1 MCLRVLVYFVLSR
14 TILVRNVAPFWE
26 SSMRSMRILAL
37 SVAASA
43 TLPAAFALFLAIGAS
58 LRGKYKLFLGHT
70 KDFFMKKAYCIL
82 FSALLMVACGDDNS
96 SSASDND
103 FSSSSEEASIESSSN
118 ETSISSSSEKKDEQE
133 SSSSIQE
140 TSSSSE
146 KAVSSSSDQEANSYG
161 TEETKSSSSSNNQI
175 IADLGDNKFVIKQI
189 PTFGE
194 LDGKPYYYTTQPR
207 CIYKNGVFTL
217 KPDTSD
223 NAYFYTIANDTLTLN
238 HVDLDKVLAGTY
250 EEPSAKETYY
260 GKNTALESEWDR
272 QCYYNLSD
280 DYTNCAQRYS
290 YVISRDTIYI
300 VLSYPI
306 DYDYEI
312 FNLIE
317 KIAHVALGDYDEMS
331 GAEISAKYAENGI
344 AIDSSGANTLVTIKD
359 KGTFTIEKISISVI
373 NEEDISGDI
382 IVSVGEKKCSYTAS
396 YNQNPVKYCSEEY
409 LPYLGIDSYDGYV
422 YAYRLSNEE
431 EFDTCLESLFD

>member
-1 MCLRVLVYFVLSR
+1 
-14 TILVRNVAPFWE
+14 
-26 SSMRSMRILAL
+26 
-37 SVAASA
+37 
-43 TLPAAFALFLAIGAS
+43 
-58 LRGKYKLFLGHT
+58 
-70 KDFFMKKAYCIL
+70 MKKAYCIL

-118 ETSISSSSEKKDEQE
+118 ETSVSSSSEKKDEQE
-133 SSSSIQE
+133 SSSSVQE
-140 TSSSSE
+140 AGSSSE
-146 KAVSSSSDQEANSYG
+146 KAESSSSNQEANSSG

-194 LDGKPYYYTTQPR
+194 LDGKPYFYTTQPR
-207 CIYKNGVFTL
+207 CIYKNGIFTL

-238 HVDLDKVLAGTY
+238 HVELDKVLAGAY

-260 GKNTALESEWDR
+260 GKNTALESEWER
-272 QCYYNLSD
+272 LCYYSLGD
-280 DYTNCAQRYS
+280 DYIDCAQKYS
-290 YVISRDTIYI
+290 YLISRDTIYI

-312 FNLIE
+312 FHLIE
-317 KIAHVALGDYDEMS
+317 QITHIALGDYDEMS
-331 GAEISAKYAENGI
+331 VAEISAKYAENGVS
-344 AIDSSGANTLVTIKD
+344 IDSSNAKILITIKD
-359 KGTFTIEKISISVI
+359 KGSFSIDEMKMSIVNREDVSAQISV
-373 NEEDISGDI
+373 S
-382 IVSVGEKKCSYTAS
+382 SGEKKCSYTAS

-409 LPYLGIDSYDGYV
+409 LPYLKIDSYDGYV
-422 YAYRLSNEE
+422 YTYRLSNDE
-431 EFDTCLESLFD
+431 EFDACLESLFD

>member
-1 MCLRVLVYFVLSR
+1 MKKLF
-14 TILVRNVAPFWE
+14 
-26 SSMRSMRILAL
+26 
-37 SVAASA
+37 
-43 TLPAAFALFLAIGAS
+43 AFAM
-58 LRGKYKLFLGHT
+58 T
-70 KDFFMKKAYCIL
+70 
-82 FSALLMVACGDDNS
+82 SAMLIACGDDNS
-96 SSASDND
+96 SSAND
-103 FSSSSEEASIESSSN
+103 VEQSSSSEEVVTEPSSDKTIASSSSY
-118 ETSISSSSEKKDEQE
+118 ETIISSSSEKKDEQE
-133 SSSSIQE
+133 SSSSAQE
-140 TSSSSE
+140 AFSSSNQATSSSS
-146 KAVSSSSDQEANSYG
+146 
-161 TEETKSSSSSNNQI
+161 NQI
-175 IADLGDNKFVIKQI
+175 ISDLGDNKFVIKQI

-194 LDGKPYYYTTQPR
+194 LDGKPYFYTTQPR

-238 HVDLDKVLAGTY
+238 HVELDKVLAGAY

-260 GKNTALESEWDR
+260 GKNTALESEWER
-272 QCYYNLSD
+272 LCYYSLSD
-280 DYTNCAQRYS
+280 DYTDCAQKYS
-290 YVISRDTIYI
+290 YLISRDTIYI

-382 IVSVGEKKCSYTAS
+382 IVSVGDKKCSYTAS

>member
-1 MCLRVLVYFVLSR
+1 
-14 TILVRNVAPFWE
+14 
-26 SSMRSMRILAL
+26 
-37 SVAASA
+37 
-43 TLPAAFALFLAIGAS
+43 
-58 LRGKYKLFLGHT
+58 
-70 KDFFMKKAYCIL
+70 MKKVYCVL

-96 SSASDND
+96 SSASDVD
-103 FSSSSEEASIESSSN
+103 QSSSSEEVVAESSSDKTIASSSSN
-118 ETSISSSSEKKDEQE
+118 ETSVSSSSEKKDEQA

-140 TSSSSE
+140 TSSSSI
-146 KAVSSSSDQEANSYG
+146 
-161 TEETKSSSSSNNQI
+161 EETKSSSSSNNQLPS
-175 IADLGDNKFVIKQI
+175 DFGDNKFVIKQI
-189 PTFGE
+189 PTFGK
-194 LDGKPYYYTTQPR
+194 LDGKPYFYTTQPR

-223 NAYFYTIANDTLTLN
+223 NAYFYAIANDTLTLN

-260 GKNTALESEWDR
+260 GKNTALESEWER
-272 QCYYNLSD
+272 LCYYNLSD
-280 DYTNCAQRYS
+280 DYTDCAQKYS
-290 YVISRDTIYI
+290 YLISRDTIYI

-373 NEEDISGDI
+373 NEEDIFGEIIISAGD
-382 IVSVGEKKCSYTAS
+382 KKCTFTGTS
-396 YNQNPVKYCSEEY
+396 NQNPVKYCSEEY

-422 YAYRLSNEE
+422 YAYQLSNEE

>member
-1 MCLRVLVYFVLSR
+1 
-14 TILVRNVAPFWE
+14 
-26 SSMRSMRILAL
+26 
-37 SVAASA
+37 
-43 TLPAAFALFLAIGAS
+43 
-58 LRGKYKLFLGHT
+58 
-70 KDFFMKKAYCIL
+70 MKKAYCIL

-118 ETSISSSSEKKDEQE
+118 ETSVSSSSEKKDDQE
-133 SSSSIQE
+133 SSSSVQE
-140 TSSSSE
+140 AGSSSE
-146 KAVSSSSDQEANSYG
+146 KAESSSSNQEANSSG

-194 LDGKPYYYTTQPR
+194 LDGKPYFYTTQPR
-207 CIYKNGVFTL
+207 CIYKNGIFTL

-238 HVDLDKVLAGTY
+238 HVDLDKVLAGAY

-260 GKNTALESEWDR
+260 GKNTALESEWER
-272 QCYYNLSD
+272 LCYYNLGD
-280 DYTNCAQRYS
+280 DYIDCAQKYS
-290 YVISRDTIYI
+290 YLISRDTIYI

-312 FNLIE
+312 FHLIE
-317 KIAHVALGDYDEMS
+317 QITHIALGDYDEMS
-331 GAEISAKYAENGI
+331 FAEISAKYAENGI
-344 AIDSSGANTLVTIKD
+344 SIDSSNAKILITIKD
-359 KGTFTIEKISISVI
+359 KGSFSIDEMKMSIVNRENVSAQISV
-373 NEEDISGDI
+373 S
-382 IVSVGEKKCSYTAS
+382 SGEKKCSYTAL

-409 LPYLGIDSYDGYV
+409 LPYLTIDSYDGYV
-422 YAYRLSNEE
+422 YAYQLSNNE
-431 EFDTCLESLFD
+431 EFDACLESLFD